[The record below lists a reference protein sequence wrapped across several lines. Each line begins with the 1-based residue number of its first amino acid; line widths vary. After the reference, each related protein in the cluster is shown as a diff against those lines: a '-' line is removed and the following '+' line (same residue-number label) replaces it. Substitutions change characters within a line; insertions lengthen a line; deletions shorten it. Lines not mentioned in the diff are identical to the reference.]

1 MSQNHYLG
9 PPGCLLCSSVQR
21 MNQSDFLL
29 LEADSR
35 KVRDEVREL
44 VLEVLE
50 LVGNCLPSVDRCSL
64 PVCAASR

>member
-1 MSQNHYLG
+1 MFQNYSLRALGSPLG
-9 PPGCLLCSSVQR
+9 PSVQR
-21 MNQSDFLL
+21 MNHSDLLL

-44 VLEVLE
+44 ILEVLE
-50 LVGNCLPSVDRCSL
+50 LVGNCPPSVDRCSL